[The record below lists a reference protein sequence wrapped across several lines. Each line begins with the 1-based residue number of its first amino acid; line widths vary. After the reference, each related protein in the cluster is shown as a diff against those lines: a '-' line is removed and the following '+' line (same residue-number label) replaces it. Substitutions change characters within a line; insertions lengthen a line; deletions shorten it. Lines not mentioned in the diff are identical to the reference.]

1 MNNMRFKKAIANKVV
16 DAAVRSA
23 KLSNQKCLFL
33 MRKPNEKMHLC
44 VRDYEK
50 LQNFINQY

>member
-1 MNNMRFKKAIANKVV
+1 MRFKKAIANKVV

-33 MRKPNEKMHLC
+33 MGKPNEKMHLC